1 MNKTQTTVLILVLLL
16 SLVLIGLGPLLT
28 ILSANVLFGLNIAYN
43 FSTWCAMF
51 WLQMVTFGGLSMV
64 IINLKK

>member
-28 ILSANVLFGLNIAYN
+28 ILSINVLFGLNIAYN

-51 WLQMVTFGGLSMV
+51 WLQMVTFGGLSMA
-64 IINLKK
+64 IHNLKK